1 MNNLIVSANRTK
13 NPSFEPQEK
22 KIGFSE
28 TDILRKAYELIF
40 ENSDLFF
47 SELTNAFTVEKERK
61 ESNQLI

>member
-1 MNNLIVSANRTK
+1 MNNLIVSASRTK
-13 NPSFEPQEK
+13 NSSFEPQEK

-47 SELTNAFTVEKERK
+47 SELTNAFTVERK
-61 ESNQLI
+61 EKNQIS